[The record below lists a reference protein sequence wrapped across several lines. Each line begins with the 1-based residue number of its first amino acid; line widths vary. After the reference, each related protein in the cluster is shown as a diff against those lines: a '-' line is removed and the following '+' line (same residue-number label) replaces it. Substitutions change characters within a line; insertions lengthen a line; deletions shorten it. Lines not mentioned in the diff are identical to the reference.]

1 MLLATPLGLLLGGPK
16 RILARTLGLATAA
29 LVIALPLLSDLEP
42 AALWGGIA
50 ICVVALVP
58 AQLWCAGYAPGLP
71 VFPVFAATHVW
82 AFGLPLLTAHPI
94 ATAYPPAQIAMA
106 SATVCGFLA
115 LATLV
120 WLGLADRRPGPT
132 EPLRVLDTRSGQL
145 VVWLPLVA
153 APAIGLLELAGH
165 ADLFGAGWS
174 IVRASVTGLNTLS
187 VFVLCLQ
194 WGSAQL
200 PARLR
205 PILGALLILQLVVA
219 AAALLL
225 VGAMTV
231 FLIAVV
237 AFTAGRGRAPV
248 LVVLLALVA
257 FAFLHVGKGVM
268 RERHW
273 RPEQELVL
281 QPADLPGWYAE
292 RAAASVAASGGD
304 LAGNLLGRQREGAA
318 PLWWRSSTMQLL
330 LLAQDLT
337 PREVPFLQGATYE
350 IIPALLVPRILNPTK
365 LRTHEGT
372 YRLNLHY
379 GLQREEDTWTTTI
392 GWGLLNEAFANFGY
406 WGVAG
411 LAAVLGG
418 FFGWVTRYSA
428 AGSLLSL
435 RALFAILVLSYA
447 FQAEFSAGVL
457 VSALFQS
464 SAALVALSF
473 LIMRREWLLDRFARR
488 GSEE

>member
-1 MLLATPLGLLLGGPK
+1 MLLDTPLGQLLGGPK
-16 RILARTLGLATAA
+16 RILARTLGLAT
-29 LVIALPLLSDLEP
+29 LVLVLGLPLLSDLEP

-82 AFGLPLLTAHPI
+82 AFGLPLLTAHPVV
-94 ATAYPPAQIAMA
+94 TAYPSPQVATAA
-106 SATVCGFLA
+106 ATVCGFLA

-120 WLGLADRRPGPT
+120 WLGFAHRPPAPT
-132 EPLRVLDTRSGQL
+132 QALRVLDTRSGQL
-145 VVWLPLVA
+145 VVWLPLLA
-153 APAIGLLELAGH
+153 APALGLLELAGH

-174 IVRASVTGLNTLS
+174 IARASVAGLNTLS

-205 PILGALLILQLVVA
+205 PVLGALLILQLAVSA
-219 AAALLL
+219 ASLLL

-237 AFTAGRGRAPV
+237 AYTAGRGRAPV

-273 RPEQELVL
+273 RPDHDLVL
-281 QPADLPGWYAE
+281 TPTDLPGWYLQWAT
-292 RAAASVAASGGD
+292 ASVAASGGD
-304 LAGNLLGRQREGAA
+304 FGGNLLGRQREGAV

-350 IIPALLVPRILNPTK
+350 IIPALLVPRIFNPTK

-392 GWGLLNEAFANFGY
+392 GWG
-406 WGVAG
+406 
-411 LAAVLGG
+411 
-418 FFGWVTRYSA
+418 
-428 AGSLLSL
+428 
-435 RALFAILVLSYA
+435 
-447 FQAEFSAGVL
+447 
-457 VSALFQS
+457 
-464 SAALVALSF
+464 
-473 LIMRREWLLDRFARR
+473 
-488 GSEE
+488 